1 MVLMI
6 YKNLRNSSFKVIRI
20 ILCFVLALGMVAGNG
35 LGNPMSQTIEANA
48 KEIGEKNEVQ
58 KEGCESVVANNP
70 PSGYNDVISGS
81 VFSGGNSHSQTG
93 SNVIDEDPTD
103 FASPLPYGDTFID
116 TNKLNWDTPS
126 NFIIDIRDNRF
137 QWVTIGE
144 DPLVDAMGNTT
155 TNDPMK
161 LDDPKPLQL
170 KAGATGPI
178 RGIFYVGPLQSYHEN
193 IADPTDDDGYTNV
206 IEPQG
211 DAPYLYRI
219 TYLNAV
225 TLPNGTRGH
234 LVLTMTK
241 VQLETPVTVNEE
253 NPFTPDGADYSY
265 TKAIMKVQNENQL
278 ANDTG
283 YQFVDADGNPLNQ
296 QNTVVLTAAEAK
308 ERMDEL
314 NQYLSGNNQIKEDDW
329 AKDKVIRNAM
339 GNLLDLDIEV
349 VDAEG
354 KPVNGTISYATHDLD
369 FESVQNVW
377 GRTLGNEFA
386 EGLKIVNGSKSYAL
400 VPNYN
405 HADANTVATG
415 WLPVG
420 PGKEVLERALIISK
434 EGDGPYADGV
444 RFASPFLANYR
455 GADGTFNDAIY
466 DNGALVSYQGDGLA
480 ANNNILI
487 VKPNSGAGNNAV
499 RTAHG
504 NVVKKQLYAM
514 MKAKGYEG
522 VKRWQDVTAEM
533 AWEQLGPVF
542 WKTYRNDSE
551 LSFDSGFAVLLD
563 AKKSH
568 IQWSGSR
575 VTGSNL
581 HTTLFDSS
589 IYTYVEPTHGTGGGI
604 YIESYDIDNE
614 CSTKMVEGSTVLAR
628 NSEVTVTA
636 VPEEGYRVGRI
647 LIGDTNYGSESNE
660 RGLKD
665 YKTFI
670 IDGNDIKV
678 GGVVVGSFNGD
689 EISVRGNEGLKA
701 GKVEIAGFNY
711 DKSGARK
718 ATDASKKIIIERN
731 ADGTVDV
738 TLPDIDNPMHV
749 HVDFDAN
756 YYFYKVWKGGST
768 PEALEMTAAPAGV
781 YPVAVRIPMPTGEFD
796 YDLDG
801 KPTAKYEMVDFEI
814 YGTYYHPLNGE
825 HTDKVFVLSPNNTVD
840 YVEYETD
847 PITGASTEKLAIR
860 SNVIL
865 SGNEFVHYAYK
876 DGEYVIDARYPITM
890 DTVVADW
897 ESDDAENFVIDA
909 NDPNAAG
916 YVTELDESNTIY
928 PGNKVWKV
936 KYPSEGVEALGW
948 PALPVEKLPLNDSG
962 NVIDNHGAANHTD
975 RYYWFVTEEVPGWA
989 TETYSNEN
997 AENPGKINNED
1008 YYKDSLW
1015 VAASL
1020 KDQDTAERLIHKD
1033 HEYSYAYLSVFENGG
1048 EIANEPSI
1056 VVRGVKEWRY
1066 DNSNSNNTRKDIWLH
1081 LDAKITTPGG
1091 ESFTREDMLPP
1102 QKIETSATANGLA
1115 KNWGTK
1121 AAYTTGDA
1129 NVKIVASTNKV
1140 PSNAKLQEVDGKQV
1154 YTGPFKYTS
1163 KGKTT
1168 YYYIN
1173 ELVET
1178 DAEGNTYEYSIR
1190 ETLDYEGEEPVVK
1203 DDIEAGLLH
1212 YVSEDVADR
1221 DEVSANEDTYT
1232 YKYKYNGENRTANM
1246 KRYTGTVE
1254 NTYLIPPVGTPDETY
1269 GGKGQSQ
1276 TGTPSFKVKSPKTVD
1291 GEDNEIVEVKLIDP
1305 TTGET
1310 TDTVEVDV
1318 GTYTLNADGTVTFTP
1333 NDPDYVGHP
1342 TPVELIGTDKNGL
1355 SATTTYTPHVVD
1367 NTKTVKRTITYLYST
1382 NDPVL
1387 DGSGNPLVVEQE
1399 VTFVGEVNPKTGE
1412 VTFPSSD
1419 PNNTKKLLKVT
1430 SPNVGEGW
1438 TPDKSTV
1445 KEETV
1450 HPYDD
1455 DLNEIVYYNPKE
1467 LEADPAETYGLKGA
1481 PQKGIPNFRI
1491 QTPYMPDQVTLNE
1504 VVSIKLIDPA
1514 TGEPTDDPVTIP
1526 GQGTY
1531 TLNNDGS
1538 ITFTPLPD
1546 YVGNPTPIA
1555 VQGTDKL
1562 GTVARTTYTPHVKD
1576 PIDTGVAERNIHYT
1590 YETKDGKKVKGSTKQ
1605 TVTLTRH
1612 ATKINKETGEVL
1624 EWSDWE
1630 PGTFPAVDNP
1640 DDEAGIAW
1648 YTNDKVDEL
1657 QVTEPGVV
1665 PDEHV
1670 VYLRKTIWVTYVDED
1685 GTTIYL
1691 DKTTEPKANEGEDQ
1705 IEPDAPQDPTKK
1717 GYTFEGWDREVDDEG
1732 NITYTARWKPKTIW
1746 VTYIDEDG
1754 KKIYLEKTTVPEAKE
1769 GEEQEEPDAP
1779 QDPTKKGYT
1788 FEGWDREVDEE
1799 GNITYIAKWKPVKI
1813 WVKYIDFDGRVIQK
1827 EIDFEQGTQEPSGP
1841 SNPIRNGYK
1850 FVGWDRSVDEYGNIT
1865 YIAKWEP
1872 LPTTPDGKTIPDT
1885 SDNTNSFGYTMMFAL
1900 STLVALAGAFI
1911 KKRYQ

>member
-1 MVLMI
+1 MVLE
-6 YKNLRNSSFKVIRI
+6 KLRKTNIKMFRI
-20 ILCFVLALGMVAGNG
+20 FMSIALSLSMVAGNG
-35 LGNPMSQTIEANA
+35 FGYSKSGLIQANA

-58 KEGCESVVANNP
+58 KEGCERVTSNNP
-70 PSGYNDVISGS
+70 PSEYNDVISGS

-126 NFIIDIRDNRF
+126 NFIIDIRDDRF

-161 LDDPKPLQL
+161 LDDPKPLKL
-170 KAGATGPI
+170 KATATKPI

-193 IADPTDDDGYTNV
+193 IADPTDDNGYTNV

-225 TLPNGTRGH
+225 TLPNGTKGH

-308 ERMDEL
+308 NRMDEL

-354 KPVNGTISYATHDLD
+354 NPVNGTISYATHDLD

-386 EGLKIVNGSKSYAL
+386 EGLKIVRGSKSYAL

-405 HADANTVATG
+405 HLDANTVATG

-420 PGKEVLERALIISK
+420 PGEEALERALVISK

-487 VKPNSGAGNNAV
+487 VKPNSGAGNNKV
-499 RTAHG
+499 RTADG

-522 VKRWQDVTAEM
+522 VTRWQDVTAEM

-542 WKTYRNDSE
+542 WKTYRNDSD

-628 NSEVTVTA
+628 NSEITVTA

-647 LIGDTNYGSESNE
+647 LIGDTNYGSDIPNE

-665 YKTFI
+665 YKTI
-670 IDGNDIKV
+670 TIDGNDVKV
-678 GGVVVGSFNGD
+678 GGVVVGTFAGD
-689 EISVRGNEGLKA
+689 EIDVRGHEGLKS
-701 GKVEIAGFNY
+701 GKVELDGFKY
-711 DKSGARK
+711 DTSGVRQDTEA
-718 ATDASKKIIIERN
+718 DEKIIIERN

-738 TLPDIDNPMHV
+738 TLPNIDNPMHV
-749 HVDFDAN
+749 HADFDT
-756 YYFYKVWKGGST
+756 YYNFYKVWKDGST
-768 PEALEMTAAPAGV
+768 PEALAMTAAPAGV
-781 YPVAVRIPMPTGEFD
+781 YPVSVTIPMPTGNTSINEQ
-796 YDLDG
+796 G
-801 KPTAKYEMVDFEI
+801 EIITEIERVAFEI
-814 YGTYYHPLNGE
+814 NGTTYTALNGVNKGKE
-825 HTDKVFVLSPNNTVD
+825 FVLSPNNTVD

-847 PITGASTEKLAIR
+847 PETGAVSEKFAIR
-860 SNVIL
+860 SNVVL
-865 SGNEFVHYAYK
+865 AGNEFVHYTY
-876 DGEYVIDARYPITM
+876 DGSDYVIDARYPVTF
-890 DTVVADW
+890 DTRVADW
-897 ESDDAENFVIDA
+897 GSDDAKEFVIDA
-909 NDPNAAG
+909 NDPNAAD
-916 YVTELDESNTIY
+916 YVTELDESNTIS
-928 PGNKVWKV
+928 PGNKVWAV
-936 KYPSEGVEALGW
+936 KYPSEGVEELGW
-948 PALPVEKLPLNDSG
+948 PALPVEMLPTDDSG
-962 NVIDNHGAANHTD
+962 NVIDNHEAANHTD

-997 AENPGKINNED
+997 AEKPGVIHNED
-1008 YYKDSLW
+1008 YYKDALW
-1015 VAASL
+1015 VAAAQ
-1020 KDQDTAERLIHKD
+1020 KDQDTAEKLIHKD
-1033 HEYSYAYLSVFENGG
+1033 HEYSYAYMSVFKNGG
-1048 EIANEPSI
+1048 EITNEPSI

-1066 DNSNSNNTRKDIWLH
+1066 DNNNKDNTREDIWLH
-1081 LDAKITTPGG
+1081 LDVKITTPEGKKII
-1091 ESFTREDMLPP
+1091 RKDMLPP
-1102 QKIETSATANGLA
+1102 QMVAKNATENGLE

-1121 AAYTTGDA
+1121 STYTTGDN
-1129 NVKIVASTNKV
+1129 NVKVVASTNKV
-1140 PSNAKLQEVDGKQV
+1140 PSNAKLIEVDGAQV
-1154 YTGPFKYTS
+1154 YTGPYEYTRG
-1163 KGKTT
+1163 GKTT
-1168 YYYIN
+1168 TYYIN
-1173 ELVET
+1173 ELKET
-1178 DAEGNTYEYSIR
+1178 DADGNTYEYSIR
-1190 ETLDYEGEEPVVK
+1190 ETLDYEGDTPVEK
-1203 DDIEAGLLH
+1203 DNLEAGLLH
-1212 YVSEDVADR
+1212 YVSEDVADWE

-1232 YKYKYNGENRTANM
+1232 FKYNYNGENRTANL

-1254 NTYLIPPVGTPDETY
+1254 NTYLLPPKATPDETY
-1269 GGKGQSQ
+1269 GGKGQPQ
-1276 TGTPSFKVKSPKTVD
+1276 TGKPTFKAQSPKTPD
-1291 GEDNEIVEVKLIDP
+1291 GEDNEIVEVKLLDADGNP
-1305 TTGET
+1305 
-1310 TDTVEVDV
+1310 TDTVEVED
-1318 GTYTLNADGTVTFTP
+1318 GTYTLNSDGTVTFTP
-1333 NDPDYVGHP
+1333 HDPEYVGDP
-1342 TPVELIGTDKNGL
+1342 TPVQLIGTDKNGL
-1355 SATTTYTPHVVD
+1355 SATTTYTPHLLD
-1367 NTKTVKRTITYLYST
+1367 NTKTVKRTITYEYST
-1382 NDPVL
+1382 GDPVL
-1387 DGSGNPLVVEQE
+1387 DANGDPIVVEQE
-1399 VTFVGEVNPKTGE
+1399 VTFEGVVDPKTGK

-1419 PNNTKKLLKVT
+1419 PNNTKDLREVD
-1430 SPNVGEGW
+1430 SPDLEGGW
-1438 TPDKSTV
+1438 NPDRETV
-1445 KEETV
+1445 KKATV
-1450 HPYDD
+1450 HPGDD
-1455 DLNEIVYYNPKE
+1455 DLFEIVIYNPE
-1467 LEADPAETYGLKGA
+1467 PLNATPDETYGLKGQ
-1481 PQKGIPNFRI
+1481 PQIGEPAFVIKTLKLPDGTPNA
-1491 QTPYMPDQVTLNE
+1491 
-1504 VVSIKLIDPA
+1504 VVDRKLIDPE
-1514 TGEPTDDPVTIP
+1514 TGEPTDGPITIE
-1526 GQGTY
+1526 GVGTY
-1531 TLNNDGS
+1531 TLNPDGT
-1538 ITFTPLPD
+1538 ITFDPEPD
-1546 YVGNPTPIA
+1546 FVGNPTPIRIE
-1555 VQGTDKL
+1555 GTDRL
-1562 GTVARTTYTPHVKD
+1562 GTKARTTYTPHVRD
-1576 PIDTGVAERNIHYT
+1576 PKDTGVAERNVHYT
-1590 YETKDGKKVKGSTKQ
+1590 YETKDGEKVIESVKQ

-1612 ATKINKETGEVL
+1612 AKSIDQKTGEVL
-1624 EWSDWE
+1624 EWGEWE
-1630 PGTFPAVDNP
+1630 PGKFPALDNP
-1640 DDEAGIAW
+1640 DEEAGAVW

-1657 QVTEPGVV
+1657 TVNEPGTV

-1691 DKTTEPKANEGEDQ
+1691 EKTTEPKAANGEDQ
-1705 IEPDAPQDPTKK
+1705 QEPDAPKKPTKK
-1717 GYTFEGWDREVDDEG
+1717 GYTFERWDRVVDDEG

-1746 VTYIDEDG
+1746 VTYIDG
-1754 KKIYLEKTTVPEAKE
+1754 NGNKIYLEKTSVPEAKE
-1769 GEEQEEPDAP
+1769 GEEQQEPDAP
-1779 QDPTKKGYT
+1779 KDPTKDGYT
-1788 FEGWDREVDEE
+1788 FDGWDREVDKDGNITYIARWKPKTIWVTYIDHDGRVIQKKINFKKGNPEPKGPANPVRDGYTFAGWDRVVDEE
-1799 GNITYIAKWKPVKI
+1799 GNITYIAKWVPAPKA
-1813 WVKYIDFDGRVIQK
+1813 
-1827 EIDFEQGTQEPSGP
+1827 S
-1841 SNPIRNGYK
+1841 
-1850 FVGWDRSVDEYGNIT
+1850 
-1865 YIAKWEP
+1865 
-1872 LPTTPDGKTIPDT
+1872 PDT
-1885 SDNTNSFGYTMMFAL
+1885 SDSSNIGGYVAMFTL
-1900 STLVALAGAFI
+1900 STLIAMIGAI
-1911 KKRYQ
+1911 LKKRYN